1 LANIVNTWVA
11 RKRTSN
17 SNGLILAVA
26 ETNIAVDNIMQ
37 KLLEL
42 NIKVIRSADYGK
54 IHDNGL
60 WQYTF
65 EYHLS
70 EAQKKGK
77 VNKTKLFREL
87 IKNVDVVCA
96 TSVKSGE
103 KFLKK
108 FPFTQVIVD
117 EVSQTI
123 GLCTI
128 FASSHFFKNLLF

>member
-1 LANIVNTWVA
+1 MNRN
-11 RKRTSN
+11 RSN
-17 SNGLILAVA
+17 NNKDPNNNNNSAKNGIILAVA

-42 NIKVIRSADYGK
+42 NINVIRSADYGK
-54 IHDNGL
+54 IQDNTL

-77 VNKTKLFREL
+77 VSKNKLFREL
-87 IKNVDVVCA
+87 IQKVDVVCA

-103 KFLKK
+103 KFLRK

-123 GLCTI
+123 GFYFTSIHTYL
-128 FASSHFFKNLLF
+128 